1 MLTGVR
7 CSARYQA
14 EDEHDKCGFSSLN
27 LSQMILSLFFGKISF
42 VIPSCKKKKKCL
54 DITMVYSV
62 TKTSSGFCI
71 CRAAFLALSVTSF

>member
-42 VIPSCKKKKKCL
+42 VLPSCKKKK
-54 DITMVYSV
+54 M
-62 TKTSSGFCI
+62 SGYYDGLFGHKNI
-71 CRAAFLALSVTSF
+71 FRILYL

>member
-42 VIPSCKKKKKCL
+42 VLPSCKKKKNVWILRWFIRSQKHL
-54 DITMVYSV
+54 QDSV
-62 TKTSSGFCI
+62 FVG
-71 CRAAFLALSVTSF
+71 LLS

>member
-42 VIPSCKKKKKCL
+42 VLPSCKKKKK
-54 DITMVYSV
+54 M
-62 TKTSSGFCI
+62 SGYYDGLFGHKNI
-71 CRAAFLALSVTSF
+71 FRILYL